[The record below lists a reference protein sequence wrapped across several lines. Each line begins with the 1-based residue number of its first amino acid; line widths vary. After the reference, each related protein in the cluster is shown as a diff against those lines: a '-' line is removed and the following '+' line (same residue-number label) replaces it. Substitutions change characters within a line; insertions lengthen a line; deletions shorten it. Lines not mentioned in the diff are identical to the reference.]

1 MLLLNLLH
9 VRSHRAAAQ
18 RLEWPGL
25 SKHQRRLKIKA
36 GVIRGSLF
44 VFLAALV
51 SVLVVLIG
59 FNTAAAQGRYQKS
72 KPLPVRKG
80 AGTVPPRGGDG
91 ERPRTYTVL
100 VGAENVAQGATV
112 NTYFPTTLRIHVGD
126 TVHWQRNANEG
137 HTVTFL
143 AGTPLPPVNVPTPP
157 GLPSPKMRNPLL
169 AFPTAPA
176 NRRYDGA
183 TYANSGFFG
192 TDPMIY
198 QVQSFDLIFT
208 KPGTYNY
215 VCAVHG
221 VPMSGQIIVVDRRQN
236 VPPPQQVHEQARRS
250 IAQALAKVPA
260 AIAKANAEVPRPTAN
275 PDGTKTFHVL
285 VGFSVGQLD
294 LVRFFPNHL
303 KVRPGDTVDW
313 KFSMEDM
320 APHTVTFL
328 NGNPD
333 PVDLLVVPQPNG
345 PPLLL
350 VNPEVIFPQNTDKPL
365 TRKGVYSSGNVV
377 RPGDPPPILSLKI
390 GNIRGRQP
398 YKCLLHDS
406 SGMLGRLDIVPK

>member
-1 MLLLNLLH
+1 MLLLNSLH

-72 KPLPVRKG
+72 NPLPVRKG

-91 ERPRTYTVL
+91 EQHTTYTVL

-112 NTYFPTTLRIHVGD
+112 NAYFPTTLRIHVGD

-169 AFPTAPA
+169 AFPAAPA
-176 NRRYDGA
+176 NRRYDGT

-198 QVQSFDLIFT
+198 QVQSFDLTFT
-208 KPGTYNY
+208 KPGTYNSSAPSMASR
-215 VCAVHG
+215 C
-221 VPMSGQIIVVDRRQN
+221 
-236 VPPPQQVHEQARRS
+236 QARSSWS
-250 IAQALAKVPA
+250 IAARMSLPHSRSMSKRGARLPRRWRRSRRLS
-260 AIAKANAEVPRPTAN
+260 PRPM
-275 PDGTKTFHVL
+275 
-285 VGFSVGQLD
+285 
-294 LVRFFPNHL
+294 R
-303 KVRPGDTVDW
+303 RC
-313 KFSMEDM
+313 
-320 APHTVTFL
+320 
-328 NGNPD
+328 
-333 PVDLLVVPQPNG
+333 
-345 PPLLL
+345 
-350 VNPEVIFPQNTDKPL
+350 
-365 TRKGVYSSGNVV
+365 
-377 RPGDPPPILSLKI
+377 
-390 GNIRGRQP
+390 RGR
-398 YKCLLHDS
+398 
-406 SGMLGRLDIVPK
+406 R